1 MYKWN
6 NILQLNSV
14 YHQQIGNEKSMHPI
28 CAEKA
33 LKKNT
38 TTFPDKNLQLETDEN
53 FLNLIEAK
61 YDKPT
66 ANIIFN
72 DETLN
77 IFPQI
82 RDQAMVPKSF
92 SQCGKKKV
100 NKRQPDQMT

>member
-14 YHQQIGNEKSMHPI
+14 YHHQQIENEKSMHPI
-28 CAEKA
+28 YAEKA
-33 LKKNT
+33 LKKIPPP
-38 TTFPDKNLQLETDEN
+38 FLIRIFLQLETDEN
-53 FLNLIEAK
+53 FLNLTEAK

-77 IFPQI
+77 IFPQTGTKQWCPQVLASVI
-82 RDQAMVPKSF
+82 R
-92 SQCGKKKV
+92 KK
-100 NKRQPDQMT
+100 

>member
-1 MYKWN
+1 MCRKG
-6 NILQLNSV
+6 I
-14 YHQQIGNEKSMHPI
+14 
-28 CAEKA
+28 
-33 LKKNT
+33 KKKIPPP
-38 TTFPDKNLQLETDEN
+38 FLIRIFLQLETDEN
-53 FLNLIEAK
+53 FLNLIEVK

>member
-1 MYKWN
+1 MCRKG
-6 NILQLNSV
+6 I
-14 YHQQIGNEKSMHPI
+14 
-28 CAEKA
+28 
-33 LKKNT
+33 KKKIPPP
-38 TTFPDKNLQLETDEN
+38 FLIRIFLQLETDEN